1 MPRIQR
7 SELESFTEAL
17 LAGLGTLESLA
28 PDVAESLVTAD
39 LRGHSSHGVRQLVSK
54 YADEIDEGKI
64 DPTAVPRLDR
74 EGGPWALVDG
84 NHAFGQLAARLA
96 VDTAVERADEYGIGL
111 ASLKR
116 VSHIGRVGEFAERA
130 CQEGKA
136 FVGFVS
142 TPATTWVA
150 PPGSDQRRFSTNPI
164 SLGVPTFDAL
174 EFPFVA
180 DLSTAQVAH
189 GKIKERAASGDS
201 VPDEWIVGEGGE
213 TLTDPVAFEEDG
225 EGAMLPLG
233 GRTAGYKGF
242 NLSVLSELLTSNIS
256 DGSVSGMSD
265 VIWGNHA
272 TFVAVDLETFTTRE
286 RIAERASSMAE
297 YVRSSDYSADL
308 SSGAAARGEETL
320 LPGEAE
326 YGATLECEAEGIP
339 FSSADT
345 AALAELARREGV
357 DEDAIPTVFR

>member
-1 MPRIQR
+1 MPRVQQ
-7 SELESFTEAL
+7 SALESFTEAL
-17 LAGLGTLESLA
+17 LVGLDTPESLA
-28 PDVAESLVTAD
+28 PDVADSLVTAD

-54 YADEIDEGKI
+54 YAEEISAGKI
-64 DPTAVPRLDR
+64 DPTAVPRIER

-84 NHAFGQLAARLA
+84 ERAYGQLAARLA
-96 VDTAVERADEYGIGL
+96 INTAIDRADEYGIGL

-116 VSHIGRVGEFAERA
+116 VSHIGRLGEFAEHA
-130 CQEGKA
+130 CEDGKG

-142 TPATTWVA
+142 NPATTWVA

-164 SLGVPTFDAL
+164 SIGIPTFDAL

-201 VPDEWIVGEGGE
+201 VPDEWLVGDAGE
-213 TLTDPVAFEEDG
+213 SLTDPYAFEEED

-242 NLSVLSELLTSNIS
+242 NLSVMSELLTSNVADGAIS
-256 DGSVSGMSD
+256 GTSD
-265 VIWGNHA
+265 MIWGNHV
-272 TFVAVDLETFTTRE
+272 TFFVVDLEAFTSRE
-286 RIAERASSMAE
+286 RIADRAGTMAE
-297 YVRSSDYSADL
+297 YVRSSDFSADL
-308 SSGAAARGEETL
+308 SPGAAARGEETL

-326 YGATLECEAEGIP
+326 HDATVRCKTEGIP
-339 FSSADT
+339 FSSAD
-345 AALAELARREGV
+345 AASLANLARRKGV
-357 DEDAIPTVFR
+357 DEDAIPVEFQ